1 MSSVMPTSPYCAWET
16 IGGTNAVPR
25 ALVGDGETVGD
36 GATVGDGL
44 TVGAGLVL
52 AGATH
57 APIASDAE
65 KRSVAVRMTPIFTP
79 STVSRSD
86 P

>member
-16 IGGTNAVPR
+16 IGGTSAVPR

-44 TVGAGLVL
+44 TVGSGLVL
-52 AGATH
+52 AGATQ
-57 APIASDAE
+57 APIESDAVI
-65 KRSVAVRMTPIFTP
+65 RRAAVLIASIFAP
-79 STVSRSD
+79 PNRVSL
-86 P
+86 